1 MAVIDPTKTRLSEQ
15 WAAAFGFPSYEVSTH
30 GRVRRATTK
39 LYQKAGR
46 VLNGTVNMHGYRQHS
61 LYDVHGKCK
70 TVLTSRVVLSTFT
83 QDPGEGKQARHLNGY
98 CLDNSLDNLQWGTQ
112 LENEEDKVRHGTHA
126 KGTSHGM
133 SKVGEAE
140 VREIRRRGVREN
152 AVALGKVFNLSQ
164 TQVLDIL
171 NYKSWRHI

>member
-1 MAVIDPTKTRLSEQ
+1 
-15 WAAAFGFPSYEVSTH
+15 
-30 GRVRRATTK
+30 
-39 LYQKAGR
+39 
-46 VLNGTVNMHGYRQHS
+46 
-61 LYDVHGKCK
+61 
-70 TVLTSRVVLSTFT
+70 
-83 QDPGEGKQARHLNGY
+83 
-98 CLDNSLDNLQWGTQ
+98 
-112 LENEEDKVRHGTHA
+112 
-126 KGTSHGM
+126 M